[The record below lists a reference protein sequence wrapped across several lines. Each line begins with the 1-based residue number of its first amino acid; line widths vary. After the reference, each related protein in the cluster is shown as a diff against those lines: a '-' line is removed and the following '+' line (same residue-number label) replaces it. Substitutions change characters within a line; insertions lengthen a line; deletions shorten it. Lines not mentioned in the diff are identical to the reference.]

1 MGHDVKAPRDIEMSV
16 AAETIQQ
23 GARRIL
29 IAQALL
35 LLITATVAMLLQG
48 WFAAVSALFG
58 GVVTLL
64 GTGWMAYRVYCAG
77 ELTRDNPGGGAV
89 ALYGGALIR
98 FVFVITALAIGMGV
112 LKLQPLFVLIGFA
125 VTHLGYILTMPSV
138 KPRQD

>member
-1 MGHDVKAPRDIEMSV
+1 MSLAV
-16 AAETIQQ
+16 ETIQQ

-35 LLITATVAMLLQG
+35 LLISATVAMLIQG

-58 GVVTLL
+58 GVVTLF
-64 GTGWMAYRVYCAG
+64 GTGWMAYRVYRAG
-77 ELTRDNPGGGAV
+77 ELTRDNPSGGAV
-89 ALYGGALIR
+89 ALFGGALIR

-112 LKLQPLFVLIGFA
+112 LKLQPVFVLIGFA

-138 KPRQD
+138 KPR